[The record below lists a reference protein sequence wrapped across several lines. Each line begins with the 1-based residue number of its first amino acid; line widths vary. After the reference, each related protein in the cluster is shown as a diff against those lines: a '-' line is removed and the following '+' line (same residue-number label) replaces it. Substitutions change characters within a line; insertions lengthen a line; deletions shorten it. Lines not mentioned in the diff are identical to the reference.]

1 MRGCFM
7 KGMSVIDVVV
17 LVLVVVGGL
26 NWGLVGALNMDLV
39 ALVFGAGSV
48 LAKVVYVLVGLAA
61 VYMLYGVFFKEKGN

>member
-7 KGMSVIDVVV
+7 KGMSVVDVVV